1 MTKLWNEIGH
11 IGTKTGKS
19 TKMKEQPGDGS
30 SDISGNTNKRR
41 KLTSGS
47 DIERRNNKPCLEE
60 DAKQPANNSSSMV
73 SLKEAATIHKDDAR
87 DEGGFAAGSQ
97 IGVTPLQ
104 TQKKTLDDESFAA
117 GSQIGATA
125 LQIKKKRLD
134 DEWLSWWELLRD
146 YKEEKGHF
154 PVKSAV
160 YRGKKLGVWVN
171 NQRKRYAQQQNG
183 KFKPGSV
190 PIADWRIAKLNDLA
204 FEWALLEKWD
214 WLAWWELLRDYK
226 EEKGNLPVKSVVYR
240 GKKLGI
246 WVKTQRQHYW
256 QQQNGKLEAASVQM
270 TAWRIAK
277 LNELEFDWA
286 PKRAKDHNC

>member
-1 MTKLWNEIGH
+1 MRSSLAANDVQPPKEWNTMTKLWNEIGH

-47 DIERRNNKPCLEE
+47 DNERRNNKPCLEE

-146 YKEEKGHF
+146 YKEEKG
-154 PVKSAV
+154 
-160 YRGKKLGVWVN
+160 
-171 NQRKRYAQQQNG
+171 
-183 KFKPGSV
+183 
-190 PIADWRIAKLNDLA
+190 
-204 FEWALLEKWD
+204 
-214 WLAWWELLRDYK
+214 
-226 EEKGNLPVKSVVYR
+226 NLPVKSVVYR